1 MLVKDFMTPV
11 VITVREDQSMLE
23 ARETMRGKNL
33 NSLPVVD
40 DLKRVRGIITAE
52 DIGKASPS
60 DASTLSRYEAN
71 YLLGRLKVRDIMSRT
86 VITVDAVDTIEYVA
100 YKLYK
105 FKVNALPVV
114 DENNKLVGII
124 SQTDI
129 FRAFVE
135 IMAMDRSCTRIAFK
149 TGDKVGVVAEVSGIF
164 KDAGVSIISIVSRQL
179 EVGNAEVVVR
189 ANLSNQG
196 MGVIESIREAGY
208 EITSIDT
215 FEGVDQ
221 NA

>member
-1 MLVKDFMTPV
+1 MLVKAFMTPV
-11 VITVREDQSMLE
+11 VVTVRVDQSMLE

-86 VITVDAVDTIEYVA
+86 VITVDAEDTIEYVA

-105 FKVNALPVV
+105 HRVNALPVV

-135 IMAMDRSCTRIAFK
+135 IMSMDRSCTRITFNS
-149 TGDKVGVVAEVSGIF
+149 GDKVGVVAEVSNLFREAGIN
-164 KDAGVSIISIVSRQL
+164 IISIVSRNMG
-179 EVGNAEVVVR
+179 EAGAEIVVR
-189 ANLSNQG
+189 ADLSNHG
-196 MGVIESIREAGY
+196 MAIIESIREAGY
-208 EITSIDT
+208 EISDIVTY
-215 FEGVDQ
+215 EGIE
-221 NA
+221 

>member
-1 MLVKDFMTPV
+1 MLVRDFMTPV
-11 VITVREDQSMLE
+11 VFTVREDQSMLE
-23 ARETMRGKNL
+23 ARELMRGKAL

-71 YLLGRLKVRDIMSRT
+71 YLLGRLKVKDVMSRS
-86 VITVDAVDTIEYVA
+86 VITVNEDDTIEYVA

-124 SQTDI
+124 SQTDL

-135 IMAMDRSCTRIAFK
+135 IMSMDRSCTRITFDAS
-149 TGDKVGVVAEVSGIF
+149 DKVGVIAEVSNMFKEQGIN
-164 KDAGVSIISIVSRQL
+164 IISIVSRQV
-179 EVGNAEVVVR
+179 EDGAEIVVR
-189 ANLSNQG
+189 ADLSSHG

-208 EITSIDT
+208 TVTDIATYEAV
-215 FEGVDQ
+215 E
-221 NA
+221 